1 VTEQHISLRRL
12 RRALEAYEAMFHTRP
27 NTINYVDFCQ
37 VMEFDLMFSQG
48 EKLFQTY
55 SFFVWNPATEIWER
69 RVEMRELLC
78 RLVSLVKGS
87 LEDKVNY
94 IFHLYDPQGTGYIDR
109 EAMTAL
115 LRVAHFAEKDDEVM
129 LMSFAAVVL
138 RRY

>member
-1 VTEQHISLRRL
+1 LS
-12 RRALEAYEAMFHTRP
+12 
-27 NTINYVDFCQ
+27 
-37 VMEFDLMFSQG
+37 
-48 EKLFQTY
+48 
-55 SFFVWNPATEIWER
+55 VWQ
-69 RVEMRELLC
+69 
-78 RLVSLVKGS
+78 
-87 LEDKVNY
+87 VNY